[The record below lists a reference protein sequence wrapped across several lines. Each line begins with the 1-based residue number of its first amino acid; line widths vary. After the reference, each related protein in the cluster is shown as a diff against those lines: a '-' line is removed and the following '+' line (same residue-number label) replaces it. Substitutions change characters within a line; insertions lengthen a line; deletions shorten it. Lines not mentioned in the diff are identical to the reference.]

1 MLHSSGFPFT
11 ESVYYIATTF
21 DNTVGY
27 IRQILIFRRHFTLQ
41 MQQEGENMILRFN
54 DATELQIQSAELIGT
69 LLQIKTISSTEEELR
84 KKFEDKLAC
93 KKMEVI
99 EREQVKMVY
108 ENHTELLRIE
118 KYTGEILG
126 VAMCREGESPEER
139 LASVE
144 QDQKEL
150 KEAREQDAKQ
160 LTDLQLA
167 VCEIYEMKTG
177 V

>member
-1 MLHSSGFPFT
+1 
-11 ESVYYIATTF
+11 
-21 DNTVGY
+21 
-27 IRQILIFRRHFTLQ
+27 
-41 MQQEGENMILRFN
+41 MILRFN

-99 EREQVKMVY
+99 EREQVKTVY

>member
-1 MLHSSGFPFT
+1 
-11 ESVYYIATTF
+11 
-21 DNTVGY
+21 
-27 IRQILIFRRHFTLQ
+27 
-41 MQQEGENMILRFN
+41 MILRFN

-108 ENHTELLRIE
+108 GNHTELLRIE

-126 VAMCREGESPEER
+126 VAMCREGESPEDR
-139 LASVE
+139 LASV
-144 QDQKEL
+144 
-150 KEAREQDAKQ
+150 
-160 LTDLQLA
+160 
-167 VCEIYEMKTG
+167 
-177 V
+177 

>member
-1 MLHSSGFPFT
+1 
-11 ESVYYIATTF
+11 
-21 DNTVGY
+21 
-27 IRQILIFRRHFTLQ
+27 
-41 MQQEGENMILRFN
+41 MILRFN
-54 DATELQIQSAELIGT
+54 DATELQIQSAELVGT

-84 KKFEDKLAC
+84 NKFEDKFAC
-93 KKMEVI
+93 EKIEVI
-99 EREQVKMVY
+99 EREQVKATY
-108 ENHTELLRIE
+108 ENYTELLRIE

-126 VAMCREGESPEER
+126 VAMHREGETPEER

-150 KEAREQDAKQ
+150 KESREQDAKQ

-167 VCEIYEMKTG
+167 VCEIYEMKAG

>member
-1 MLHSSGFPFT
+1 
-11 ESVYYIATTF
+11 
-21 DNTVGY
+21 
-27 IRQILIFRRHFTLQ
+27 

-99 EREQVKMVY
+99 EREQVKTVY

>member
-1 MLHSSGFPFT
+1 MLHSSRFPFT

-99 EREQVKMVY
+99 EREQVKTVY

-167 VCEIYEMKTG
+167 VCEIYEMKAG

>member
-1 MLHSSGFPFT
+1 MLHSSRFPFT

-99 EREQVKMVY
+99 EREQVKTVY

>member
-1 MLHSSGFPFT
+1 
-11 ESVYYIATTF
+11 
-21 DNTVGY
+21 
-27 IRQILIFRRHFTLQ
+27 

-99 EREQVKMVY
+99 EREQVKTVY

-118 KYTGEILG
+118 KYTGGILG

-150 KEAREQDAKQ
+150 KEAREQDTKQ

>member
-1 MLHSSGFPFT
+1 
-11 ESVYYIATTF
+11 
-21 DNTVGY
+21 
-27 IRQILIFRRHFTLQ
+27 
-41 MQQEGENMILRFN
+41 MILRFN

-99 EREQVKMVY
+99 EREHVKTFY

>member
-1 MLHSSGFPFT
+1 
-11 ESVYYIATTF
+11 
-21 DNTVGY
+21 
-27 IRQILIFRRHFTLQ
+27 

-99 EREQVKMVY
+99 EREQVKTVY

-139 LASVE
+139 LASME

>member
-1 MLHSSGFPFT
+1 
-11 ESVYYIATTF
+11 
-21 DNTVGY
+21 
-27 IRQILIFRRHFTLQ
+27 
-41 MQQEGENMILRFN
+41 MQQEGESMILRFN
-54 DATELQIQSAELIGT
+54 DATELQVQSVELVGT
-69 LLQIKTISSTEEELR
+69 LLQIKTISATEEELR
-84 KKFEDKLAC
+84 RKFEDKLAC

-99 EREQVKMVY
+99 EREQVKTVY